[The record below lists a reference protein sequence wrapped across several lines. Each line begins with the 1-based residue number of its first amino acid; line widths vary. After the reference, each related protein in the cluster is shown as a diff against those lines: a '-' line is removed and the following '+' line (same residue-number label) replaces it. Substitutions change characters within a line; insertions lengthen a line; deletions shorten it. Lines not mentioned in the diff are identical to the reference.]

1 MPVTL
6 RDVTDVSRMQKF
18 RPETAVR
25 PKHGHAYI
33 AVDNVLPFIGI
44 GMPVQLAES
53 AGFKVDN
60 DASYRRRNWK
70 SRRVDAPFATTFE
83 NAVRRVVKHPK
94 FLGLRLTKTRTQ
106 IYVYLILRITPA
118 C

>member
-33 AVDNVLPFIGI
+33 AVDNVLPFVRVGV
-44 GMPVQLAES
+44 PVQLAER
-53 AGFKVDN
+53 A
-60 DASYRRRNWK
+60 R
-70 SRRVDAPFATTFE
+70 FE
-83 NAVRRVVKHPK
+83 VENYARDCR
-94 FLGLRLTKTRTQ
+94 
-106 IYVYLILRITPA
+106 
-118 C
+118 